1 MYDDAPPPSSCQA
14 AYHVWHNL
22 NMKEWKLDPDPLIS
36 ARKLLTN
43 ATNTHVERSGDLPRV
58 RTIEMSENEDYSCL
72 AFSIPP
78 ILHDWSHRVKELVV
92 DSACEYI
99 YGQ

>member
-1 MYDDAPPPSSCQA
+1 MYDDAPPPFSCQA

-43 ATNTHVERSGDLPRV
+43 ATNTHVECSGDLPRV
-58 RTIEMSENEDYSCL
+58 RTIEISENEDYSCL

-78 ILHDWSHRVKELVV
+78 ILHDWSH
-92 DSACEYI
+92 
-99 YGQ
+99 